1 MESFISNENKGLLWG
16 LLQENNV
23 FQGIENT
30 KFNQIKKIFE
40 ETILK
45 KKDDFKGSL
54 VDLNKETMT
63 VLVKQINNFKEKGKI
78 SMIYKAE
85 DFQNNRVD
93 ELNFK
98 MKQQENDLNSILN
111 PDIPKEISFSEADVD
126 KPLGENLERAIAE
139 MQASR
144 ERELEK
150 LPIDKD
156 AAEKWINNGNKQ
168 EKSKKNVT
176 FSKDN
181 NLIKENN
188 NIENFDILSKLK
200 RKTDIDNTLQ
210 NSEHENNIS
219 NEKIFQEILNIKK
232 EILLLKKLISEKI

>member
-111 PDIPKEISFSEADVD
+111 
-126 KPLGENLERAIAE
+126 
-139 MQASR
+139 
-144 ERELEK
+144 
-150 LPIDKD
+150 
-156 AAEKWINNGNKQ
+156 
-168 EKSKKNVT
+168 
-176 FSKDN
+176 
-181 NLIKENN
+181 
-188 NIENFDILSKLK
+188 
-200 RKTDIDNTLQ
+200 
-210 NSEHENNIS
+210 
-219 NEKIFQEILNIKK
+219 
-232 EILLLKKLISEKI
+232 